1 MKGVVMTQT
10 FPRRLFLVAVG
21 GLALVNPYRAL
32 GQDPSVRPPLLFRE
46 EWVRPPYQ
54 GELDDEKKKI
64 RRTDEALTNRNLELT
79 LYGPDVKNLMVAEH
93 EGRWDL
99 WTGLALSPV
108 AATLRHKEYY
118 LNLTGRAR
126 LRWITRTQGL
136 HVIHPVVKLADGTLI
151 AGSYTVSTDGEFLS
165 SEVAFGNQRWYV
177 LDPQKLVTKVE
188 YKNPDLSKIDEV
200 GFVDLMPS
208 AGIKGV
214 AGWSNLSVVEVYAN
228 PVPRGG
234 SH

>member
-1 MKGVVMTQT
+1 MTQT
-10 FPRRLFLVAVG
+10 FPRRLFLGAFG
-21 GLALVNPYRAL
+21 GLALVNPYRTL
-32 GQDPSVRPPLLFRE
+32 GQAASPGPPLLFRE
-46 EWVRPPYQ
+46 VWVRPPYE

-64 RRTDEALTNRNLELT
+64 RRTDEAITNRNLELKV
-79 LYGPDVKNLMVAEH
+79 YGTDVKNLMVAEH

-99 WTGLALSPV
+99 WTGLAMSPV

-118 LNLTGRAR
+118 LDLTGRAR

-136 HVIHPVVKLADGTLI
+136 HVIHPAMKVADGTLI
-151 AGSYTVSTDGEFLS
+151 AGSYTVSTEGEFLS

-177 LDPQKLVTKVE
+177 LDPQTLVTKVE

-214 AGWSNLSVVEVYAN
+214 AGWSNISAVEVYAN
-228 PVPRGG
+228 SVPRRG